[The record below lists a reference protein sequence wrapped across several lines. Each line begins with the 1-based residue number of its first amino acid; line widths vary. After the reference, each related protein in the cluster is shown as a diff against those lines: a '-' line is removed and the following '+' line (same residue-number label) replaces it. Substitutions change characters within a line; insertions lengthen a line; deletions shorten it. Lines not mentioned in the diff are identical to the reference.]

1 MWKLLILT
9 LCLPW
14 LIQCAP
20 APTAAPTPTAVMITP
35 TTVMPQF
42 KAGDGSDVLDQV
54 LSEGVL
60 RVGVRVWPEAA
71 FAPPVFRGASNS
83 ATGGAMTGFEVD
95 IAKLLAHD
103 LGVQLELV
111 EANPPALLAGDW
123 QNQWDIGLGLLTPFD
138 ATPALTMTRPISYS
152 QPYGYMPLAL
162 LVAANETKIH
172 GLADLAE
179 AQVGVVAF
187 SGYQQAMTVDR
198 LTIQGQPFALKLPL
212 TAQLVPTIDLL
223 DAMTQLSQSVEI
235 TQTGSSLQALFGP
248 APMWQ
253 QAINT
258 GWAVK
263 LTPVVAYQ
271 PIAVAAVAPEGKH
284 DERLLQALNQ
294 ILARLDE
301 QHQLTEIYV
310 HWYDEDFSRLP

>member
-1 MWKLLILT
+1 MWKYLILT

-20 APTAAPTPTAVMITP
+20 APTPTAVIITP
-35 TTVMPQF
+35 TTAMPQF
-42 KAGDGSDVLDQV
+42 KAGDGSDVLDHV
-54 LSEGVL
+54 LNEGVL

-95 IAKLLAHD
+95 IAKLLARD

-111 EANPPALLAGDW
+111 EAYPPALLAGDW

-172 GLADLAE
+172 GLADLTE

-187 SGYQQAMTVDR
+187 SGYQQAMTVEG
-198 LTIQGQPFALKLPL
+198 LTIQGQPFALTLPP
-212 TAQLVPTIDLL
+212 TAQLIPMIDLL
-223 DAMTQLSQSVEI
+223 DGVNQLSQPPDEAK
-235 TQTGSSLQALFGP
+235 TGPPLQAIFGP

-258 GWAVK
+258 SWAVK
-263 LTPVVAYQ
+263 LTPIVDYQ
-271 PIAVAAVAPEGKH
+271 PIAVAVVAPEGQA
-284 DERLLQALNQ
+284 DVRLLQALNQ

-301 QHQLTEIYV
+301 QHELTEIYV
-310 HWYDEDFSRLP
+310 RWYDEDFSRLP